1 MTKTYLCMY
10 FLSISYIRICH
21 EGMVC
26 ECTFS
31 FKKNSYWKLTVTS
44 LISRSSFARWSLT
57 ILDHSS
63 MKNHFPALLLLLFYL
78 CHSFLQK
85 ANNIFWASVVT
96 LEIWLVVVAAV
107 AVTPNVKSIQT
118 FLGWIPCCEIIH
130 YAHPSSFCCA
140 ISHGWPLCIGLC
152 MFLLLLTIFTPGLVR
167 VHTIKYSLYTR
178 GSIWNSVIAKEK
190 EFFCFAQ
197 RA

>member
-1 MTKTYLCMY
+1 
-10 FLSISYIRICH
+10 
-21 EGMVC
+21 MV
-26 ECTFS
+26 F
-31 FKKNSYWKLTVTS
+31 FV
-44 LISRSSFARWSLT
+44 F
-57 ILDHSS
+57 
-63 MKNHFPALLLLLFYL
+63 F
-78 CHSFLQK
+78 FLQK
-85 ANNIFWASVVT
+85 SNNIFWASVVT
-96 LEIWLVVVAAV
+96 LEIWLVVVA

-152 MFLLLLTIFTPGLVR
+152 MFLLLPTIFTPGLVR

-197 RA
+197 RDLKVVYWPPCKIGTATFWSPCKINRVFPAECRHRISLAATNIWRRPAYIYCCKSFIDCSRAF